1 MADLRI
7 SELQTLAGANLAAGD
22 FLPVADV
29 SASESRKITV
39 TDFVGNAVTLLA
51 DDTIPSGKILFA
63 ANTVPGS
70 AVEDG
75 TITASKLLTNG
86 ITGDKLANNSS
97 GRIVAALPA
106 SGDFVGQL
114 AVETASDVAYIWN
127 GSIWASFKASGN
139 VNTVVGS
146 STGPINIE
154 VATVGSTVTISTSLD
169 NTTAGGEF
177 LAGPSGGAGAV
188 SYRAIAPADLPTAAT
203 NAKGAVQV
211 NGNGLTMNGDR
222 IEIDNTVSANTAAF
236 HVTQYDANGLITAGR
251 TIIGDDLPAA
261 TSSTLGVILP
271 GNGLAVTNEGQL
283 NHTNNIAAGTHTK
296 VTIDTQGHVT
306 VGESLAAADIPELST
321 DKLTSGELPTDRI
334 ADGAVTGVKLANSS
348 VTQFGGAA
356 STEGVVTFPAA
367 EFTGQYFFD
376 SINGDLYLW
385 DGNAWQA
392 ITITAGEII
401 YAGTF
406 DASAGSGTGE
416 VASLTTAGQ
425 AIGLTVGS
433 ALPAASAANNRYYL
447 VVSVGGTITSGNAP
461 NVALAAPDMIL
472 SNGSS
477 WEEID
482 VSTSVTGATQATN
495 ITVTPAGGI
504 QSTNVQAALEELD
517 TEKIGAAGA
526 TITGELL
533 IGTTG
538 ALAFEGSTANAYETY
553 LAVVDP
559 TADRTI
565 TFPDISGTVIT
576 TGDTGTVANTMLA
589 GSIALNK
596 LVNLSSGNIIV
607 GSSGNVPTAVAVTGD
622 VTISDAGVTAIAA
635 GAVINADISA
645 SAAIAFSKLATLNS
659 GSILVGSSGNV
670 ATAVTPSGDVTI
682 SNTGVTAI
690 SAGVIVNADINASA
704 AIAGS
709 KISPDFGAQN
719 VTTTGTVSDGKGNL
733 RSIPQNVKT
742 SAYTLIAADAGKH
755 ISITT
760 GGVTVPAS
768 IFSIGDAVTIY
779 NNSGSSQTITQ
790 GSSVTLREG
799 GTANTG
805 NRTLA
810 QYGLATLLC
819 VAADTFVITG
829 AGVS

>member
-576 TGDTGTVANTMLA
+576 TGDTGTVTNTMLA

-645 SAAIAFSKLATLNS
+645 SAAIAFSKLAALNS

>member
-576 TGDTGTVANTMLA
+576 TGDTGTVTNTMLA

-645 SAAIAFSKLATLNS
+645 SAAIAFSKLAALNS

-733 RSIPQNVKT
+733 RSIPQNAKT